1 MKTGRIPARSR
12 SMASGALLTALLI
25 DVMACTQTR
34 DPEPPPDQI
43 TRAPADSRSGVDPI
57 ARASASDAS
66 SRSPFTLFESGQ
78 VRPLALSPSGKLL
91 LAVNTPDNRL
101 EVFHVGSSG
110 LSHRASVPVGLE
122 PVSVAAL
129 SDDEVWVVNHLS
141 DSVSV
146 VRLSQDGHSGTV
158 VRTLL
163 VGDEPRDIVFAGP

>member
-1 MKTGRIPARSR
+1 MKTGRIPAGPRSLR
-12 SMASGALLTALLI
+12 SGALISALLVNVI
-25 DVMACTQTR
+25 ACTQPG
-34 DPEPPPDQI
+34 DPQPPPDQR
-43 TRAPADSRSGVDPI
+43 TRAPAGSRSPAEPV
-57 ARASASDAS
+57 ARASASGAAT
-66 SRSPFTLFESGQ
+66 RSPFTLFESGQ

-122 PVSVAAL
+122 PVAVAAV

-146 VRLSQDGHSGTV
+146 VRLSQDGRSG
-158 VRTLL
+158 
-163 VGDEPRDIVFAGP
+163 